1 MQAALQLIGLAVLLA
16 AIAPVAMAGG
26 QMIAAFMLGRHIL
39 PWVGITLLTM
49 VLLVAGGVLALQVVT
64 PMRSGQLSQG
74 FAPLVS
80 AVVLVVPPWF
90 AWIAGK
96 RWIEKKVTA

>member
-49 VLLVAGGVLALQVVT
+49 VLLVVGGVLALQVVM
-64 PMRSGQLSQG
+64 PMLNGVLSDLL
-74 FAPLVS
+74 APSVAAMVML
-80 AVVLVVPPWF
+80 LPPWS
-90 AWIAGK
+90 AWILGK
-96 RWIEKKVTA
+96 RWLQQ